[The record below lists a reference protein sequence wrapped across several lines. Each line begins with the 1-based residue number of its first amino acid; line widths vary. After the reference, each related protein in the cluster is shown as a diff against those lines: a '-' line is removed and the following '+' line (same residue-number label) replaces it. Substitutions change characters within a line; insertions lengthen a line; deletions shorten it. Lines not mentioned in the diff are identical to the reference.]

1 MRSLFLVAA
10 TAFAIATAAAPAT
23 AGVHAAN
30 LKLWN
35 PSGHHFPLC
44 IAPAQLENEC
54 VAWGP
59 AGSGQLFGPCLK
71 YQLQCVTPANI
82 Q

>member
-1 MRSLFLVAA
+1 MRNLVL
-10 TAFAIATAAAPAT
+10 IATAIASLAAMAGPPAM
-23 AGVHAAN
+23 AGSSF
-30 LKLWN
+30 KYIRRE
-35 PSGHHFPLC
+35 PYPLFC

-59 AGSGQLFGPCLK
+59 AGPGELFGPCLK
-71 YQLQCVTPANI
+71 YQLKCMTPPNI